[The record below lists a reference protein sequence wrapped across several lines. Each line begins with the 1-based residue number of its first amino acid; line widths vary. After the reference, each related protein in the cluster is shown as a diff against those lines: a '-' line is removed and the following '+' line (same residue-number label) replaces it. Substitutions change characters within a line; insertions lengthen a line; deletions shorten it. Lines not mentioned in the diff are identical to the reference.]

1 MNTPT
6 ELIQTLNAV
15 LTTMEDAKARQR
27 EANRQYYMRNT
38 QRRAEYHKAWYEA
51 NKDRLREHYRIKAQE
66 RRDALRNLNNNAMQ
80 TDGGWA
86 AGGAGAAE

>member
-1 MNTPT
+1 MNTTT

-38 QRRAEYHKAWYEA
+38 QRRAEYHKVWYEA

-66 RRDALRNLNNNAMQ
+66 RRDALRTLNNNTTQ
-80 TDGGWA
+80 PDGVWA
-86 AGGAGAAE
+86 AGGGEGL

>member
-27 EANRQYYMRNT
+27 EANRQYYMRNA
-38 QRRAEYHKAWYEA
+38 QRRADYHKAWYEA

-66 RRDALRNLNNNAMQ
+66 RRDLMRTMNNPATQ
-80 TDGGWA
+80 
-86 AGGAGAAE
+86 